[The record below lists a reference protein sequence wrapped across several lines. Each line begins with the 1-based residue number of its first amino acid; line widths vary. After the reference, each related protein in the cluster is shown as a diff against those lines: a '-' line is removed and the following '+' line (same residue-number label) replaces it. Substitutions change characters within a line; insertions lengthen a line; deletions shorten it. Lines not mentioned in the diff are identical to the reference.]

1 MLKFDLFSVDV
12 QNFVMGQL
20 FDKSASDLYFSVTA
34 QKNKRKDLT
43 RNKITASTPL
53 GRTTFSKNRCHQHV
67 ALI

>member
-34 QKNKRKDLT
+34 QKNKRKDRK
-43 RNKITASTPL
+43 RNKITASTPF
-53 GRTTFSKNRCHQHV
+53 GRTTFSKNRCTQRV